1 MVQYIRATLDHQLDT
16 YAIAY
21 AVHHHMFWS
30 IGHILIAIR
39 SSYLVQGQLKT
50 YFKKILQELIF

>member
-1 MVQYIRATLDHQLDT
+1 MVQYIQETPGHQLDT

-30 IGHILIAIR
+30 IGRILIAIR
-39 SSYLVQGQLKT
+39 SSCLVQVQLKT